1 MGNLDSRVTRAA
13 AIYVGVVVLVVV
25 AAQIGVFPGSLDLP
39 MEGTGA
45 FAHPYRLAM
54 VGIVLLLAVS
64 LGALA
69 AWGGEVLGGWHLGLA
84 ALIVGGMATGT
95 ILAFAPSILYP
106 NDQYP
111 VTFSW
116 VMLGAPVGF
125 ISWLA
130 CTVALR
136 AAKRTVAA

>member
-1 MGNLDSRVTRAA
+1 MGNLDSRLVRAA
-13 AIYVGVVVLVVV
+13 AIYVGVVVLVVI
-25 AAQIGVFPGSLDLP
+25 AAQLGVFPGGFEPPADGNS
-39 MEGTGA
+39 A
-45 FAHPYRLAM
+45 FDHPYRIAM

-64 LGALA
+64 LGTLT
-69 AWGGEVLGGWHLGLA
+69 AWSGEVLGGWHLGLA

-106 NDQYP
+106 DDQYP

-125 ISWLA
+125 ASWLA
-130 CTVALR
+130 CTMALR
-136 AAKRTVAA
+136 AAKPAAA